1 MPDAPATRSGR
12 GAPDVRG
19 APMEANGSR
28 RIVPRGCVAVDGTA
42 AASRLTV
49 LRDGFALVA
58 HANAAGRDIVTE
70 VAGPNRILLPT
81 LALLDPT
88 LPVAR
93 PLGRA
98 IAVTRSTI
106 EVIGVTDLRR
116 RAAGD
121 PSILRCL
128 AGEVE
133 RTLRAAEQREYERAE
148 LGTVERLA
156 GRISDLATQWGEPA
170 PVGVTVRPELSQEQW
185 ASWLGTSREA
195 VGLALR
201 RLVEAGCV
209 RTGRRHITVLD
220 LDELRR
226 LAAPAEGPPDLREV
240 MPGIATRRLA

>member
-1 MPDAPATRSGR
+1 
-12 GAPDVRG
+12 
-19 APMEANGSR
+19 MEANGSR
-28 RIVPRGCVAVDGTA
+28 RIVPRGCVAVDGAA

-81 LALLDPT
+81 LALLDPAMR
-88 LPVAR
+88 VVR

-106 EVIGVTDLRR
+106 EVIGATDLRR

-121 PSILRCL
+121 PSIFRCL
-128 AGEVE
+128 AVEVE
-133 RTLRAAEQREYERAE
+133 RTLRATEQREYERTE

-156 GRISDLATQWGEPA
+156 SRIGDLATQWGEPV
-170 PVGVTVRPELSQEQW
+170 PGGVTVRPELSQEQW

-201 RLVEAGCV
+201 RLVAVGCV
-209 RTGRRHITVLD
+209 RTGRRHITVID
-220 LDELRR
+220 GDELRR
-226 LAAPAEGPPDLREV
+226 IAEPAERTPDLRDV
-240 MPGIATRRLA
+240 MPDLATGHLA